1 MCDHDLIMCLPRAR
15 THGFSAL
22 SRLSIHKQKV
32 ERIDGHV
39 NHGWTLLVA
48 KSCTSIG
55 PVCCINLPTCV
66 FVATWKAGCC
76 AGEEDIGNLQ
86 SYIVSMPWQLRC
98 HMLRATQHLLCALS
112 QQDPGSLQFNAHT
125 LVDEVHMSGA
135 TEEHRIL
142 VHRELA
148 LASLRDPS
156 SRVKLAAAHHL
167 DKLLRCTHCHLLIWR
182 L

>member
-1 MCDHDLIMCLPRAR
+1 MCLPFAR
-15 THGFSAL
+15 THVFSAL
-22 SRLSIHKQKV
+22 SRLSNHKQKV
-32 ERIDGHV
+32 EQIDGHV
-39 NHGWTLLVA
+39 NRGRSSLVA
-48 KSCTSIG
+48 ESGTLIG
-55 PVCCINLPTCV
+55 PVCCINLPTCIL
-66 FVATWKAGCC
+66 VAKWKAGCC
-76 AGEEDIGNLQ
+76 AGEQDIGNLQ

-98 HMLRATQHLLCALS
+98 HMLRATQQLLCTLS

-167 DKLLRCTHCHLLIWR
+167 DKLLRCAHCHLLIWR